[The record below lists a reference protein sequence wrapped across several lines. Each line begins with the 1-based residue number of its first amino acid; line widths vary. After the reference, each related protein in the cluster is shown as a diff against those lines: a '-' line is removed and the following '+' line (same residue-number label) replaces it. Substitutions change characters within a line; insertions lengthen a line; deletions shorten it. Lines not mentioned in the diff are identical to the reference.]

1 MPDQTTKAAGYLSQH
16 WPWLSAALGS
26 IGASVGY
33 MVKQKQK
40 LDQVHNSIP
49 TSVHKGDAVLQ
60 TNEDMSDCHKQL
72 VERIEKSHDEQKD
85 AIAEVHSRV
94 DEVHGRVD
102 QIYNLLVNKL

>member
-16 WPWLSAALGS
+16 WPWLSTALGS
-26 IGASVGY
+26 VGVYVGY
-33 MVKQKQK
+33 VFKQKQK
-40 LDQVHNSIP
+40 LDKVHDSIP
-49 TSVHKGDAVLQ
+49 QSVHKGEAVLQ

-72 VERIEKSHDEQKD
+72 VKRIEQSHKEQKD

-94 DEVHGRVD
+94 DDVHGRVD